1 MDTNTKEIIK
11 QVQSSSLFVV
21 AALSP
26 SFLISVI
33 CVFIYLTT
41 QFPEI
46 KEPISNIIVN
56 LLTKAGIKV
65 TEKDGID
72 PKS

>member
-1 MDTNTKEIIK
+1 MDTNTKEIVK

-26 SFLISVI
+26 SFLISII

-46 KEPISNIIVN
+46 KEPISNVIAS
-56 LLTKAGIKV
+56 LLSKAGINV
-65 TEKDGID
+65 NKDGID
-72 PKS
+72 PES

>member
-1 MDTNTKEIIK
+1 MDSKEIVKEIK
-11 QVQSSSLFVV
+11 TSSLFVV

-26 SFLISVI
+26 NFLISVI

-41 QFPEI
+41 QYPEV
-46 KEPISNIIVN
+46 KEPISNAITN
-56 LLTKAGIKV
+56 LLGKAGINLNK
-65 TEKDGID
+65 ENGID